1 MNKTAISILLFAI
14 ILSTTV
20 SAASSAPQ
28 PIVDC
33 TSIFSSGPQNPYLP
47 VLSGITG
54 YGHIVSVALLVVL
67 MMLLVLG
74 VAYALGF
81 AFHIDALMNFSRT
94 EMLEAFGNILI
105 IAAVGTGMHLVPAA
119 IHFFTGL
126 AALNTGSSTASTS
139 STSAFYINLCS
150 NFQDN
155 MIIAGLEN
163 WVGIFLNLYITNFFA
178 TGSPPNGGLTIHLMP
193 NSFGIAFVPFQ
204 GMSLVTTLLWD
215 AQLTYFGSMF
225 MGMFLIILL
234 FIIYFLFPIFLYV
247 GIALRSFPWT
257 RPAGGSFIALFIAF
271 YIVFP
276 ALIYPFSVVGPASDP
291 AMGKGFCSQNFNS
304 ASGTSQPSQLPQ
316 SMQILCDGS
325 SSFLTNSWSKYLN
338 LITFNFGDLYYDDV
352 YSFVIGVEFTGI
364 NMVGLIIA
372 MLISYEMVEKLGN
385 ILGAP
390 SVQGSRALGRLL

>member
-1 MNKTAISILLFAI
+1 MFRNAIFVMIFSMA
-14 ILSTTV
+14 LSTII

-28 PIVDC
+28 PIIDC
-33 TSIFSSGPQNPYLP
+33 TSLFSSGAQNPYLP
-47 VLSGITG
+47 ILSGVTG
-54 YGHIVSVALLVVL
+54 FGSIVTVALLVVL

-74 VAYALGF
+74 VAYAFGF
-81 AFHIDALMNFSRT
+81 AFHIETLMNFSKT

-105 IAAVGTGMHLVPAA
+105 IAAVGTSMHLVPAA

-126 AALNTGSSTASTS
+126 ASLNQGASSASALSP
-139 STSAFYINLCS
+139 SAFYTNLCS
-150 NFQDN
+150 NFQN
-155 MIIAGLEN
+155 NIILSGFQN
-163 WVGIFLNLYITNFFA
+163 WLGIFFNLYITNFFA
-178 TGSPPNGGLTIHLMP
+178 TGSPPNGGLTIHMMP

-204 GMSLVTTLLWD
+204 GMALVTTLLWD

-225 MGMFLIILL
+225 LGMFLIVLL

-257 RPAGGSFIALFIAF
+257 RAAGGSFIALFIAF

-291 AMGKGFCSQNFNS
+291 SMGKGFCSQNFNS
-304 ASGTSQPSQLPQ
+304 ANGGQQQSQLPQ
-316 SMQILCDGS
+316 SMQILCDNS
-325 SSFLTNSWSKYLN
+325 SSFLSGSWGSYLN
-338 LITFNFGDLYYDDV
+338 LIQFNFGDLYYDTV
-352 YSFVIGVEFTGI
+352 YSFVIGVEFTGL

-390 SVQGSRALGRLL
+390 SVQGARALGRLL